1 LDFRGIKF
9 KIDGEA
15 MKKLVDLKAL
25 GIDKVGITLSV
36 VE

>member
-1 LDFRGIKF
+1 
-9 KIDGEA
+9 